1 MSLPGFC
8 AGGNIGPS
16 KFVKLS
22 TAADNKVL
30 QAGAGEMPI
39 GVSQR
44 GTRNAPYSSLDDGYA
59 AISGENLQV
68 HGPGELAVVECGGTV
83 TAGTSV
89 KSDGSGD
96 AVDASAG
103 DKCGGF
109 AHQSRSDGQ
118 LVLIFVHPHE
128 LET

>member
-1 MSLPGFC
+1 MLAGMK
-8 AGGNIGPS
+8 AGGNIAPS
-16 KFVKLS
+16 RFVKLS
-22 TAADNKVL
+22 TAADHTAL
-30 QAGAGEMPI
+30 QAGSGEMPI

-44 GTRNAPYSSLDDGYA
+44 GTRNPPYSSLDDGYC
-59 AISGENLQV
+59 AIAGENFQV
-68 HGPGELAVVECGGTV
+68 HGPGELAMVEAGGTV

-89 KSDGSGD
+89 KSDTNGK

-109 AHQSRSDGQ
+109 AHESGSDGK
-118 LVLIFVHPHE
+118 LVLIYVHPHE

>member
-1 MSLPGFC
+1 MLSGMKS
-8 AGGNIGPS
+8 GGNITPS
-16 KFVKLS
+16 RFVKLS
-22 TAADNKVL
+22 TAADNTAL
-30 QAGAGEMPI
+30 QCGAGEMPI

-44 GTRNAPYSSLDDGYA
+44 GTRNTPYSSLDDGYA

-68 HGPGELAVVECGGTV
+68 HGPGELAVVEAGGTV

-89 KSDGSGD
+89 KSDANGK
-96 AVDASAG
+96 AVDATAG

-109 AHQSRSDGQ
+109 AHQAGSSGQ
-118 LVLIFVHPHE
+118 LVLIYVHPHE

>member
-1 MSLPGFC
+1 MLAGMKS
-8 AGGNIGPS
+8 GGNIAPS
-16 KFVKLS
+16 RFVKLS
-22 TAADNKVL
+22 TAADNTAL
-30 QAGAGEMPI
+30 QCGAGEMPV

-59 AISGENLQV
+59 AIAGENLQV
-68 HGPGELAVVECGGTV
+68 HGLGDLAVVECGGTV

-89 KSDGSGD
+89 KADTDGK
-96 AVDASAG
+96 AVNASAG

-109 AHQSRSDGQ
+109 AHQSGSSGLLV
-118 LVLIFVHPHE
+118 LVLIHPHE